1 MAGNSNKK
9 YDEEEEEPEDQ
20 SFEHN
25 FSFCGSFISNKKIWS
40 QKKKQKK
47 KKLFLQLF
55 VAPKNFC
62 VIFKKLR
69 LNPI

>member
-47 KKLFLQLF
+47 KKLFF
-55 VAPKNFC
+55 ADVCCP
-62 VIFKKLR
+62 KKL
-69 LNPI
+69 LCYL